1 MIQIKKTEHNQ
12 LSAAEQRRCED
23 IIKIQSL
30 LADGFAPVQIKEMLH
45 TTYFRIRRYATGDP
59 VMLCRFGG
67 DKHAEADQ
75 YREEIIERLTQN
87 LPLKQVKE
95 QIDALGYQGKR
106 TAFGVYCRNLVAEL
120 DIPYMPRK
128 NSTGVPVSHRHQKPA
143 QHYVTKADFIKH
155 LWSGKDIPATD
166 IAYIVETY
174 PQISEI
180 QQCIMD
186 FRKIYMEKSV
196 ALLEQFIE
204 RYAASLSKPLS
215 SFASG
220 LRSDIDAVK
229 NSVTSDLSNG
239 FVEGISNKIKL
250 IKRMMFGRA
259 KIDLLRARVIFA
271 R

>member
-1 MIQIKKTEHNQ
+1 MRIKKTEHSQ

-30 LADGFAPVQIKEMLH
+30 LAEGFAPVEIKEMLH
-45 TTYFRIRRYATGDP
+45 TTYYRIRRYATGDP
-59 VMLCRFGG
+59 AMLCRFGG
-67 DKHAEADQ
+67 DKQAEADQ
-75 YREEIIERLTQN
+75 YREEIIELLTQN

-106 TAFGVYCRNLVAEL
+106 TAFGAYCRNLVAEL
-120 DIPYMPRK
+120 DIPYMPRR
-128 NSTGVPVSHRHQKPA
+128 NSAGIPVSHRRQKSV
-143 QHYVTKADFIKH
+143 QHYVTKADFMKYV
-155 LWSGKDIPATD
+155 WSAKEIPATD

-174 PQISEI
+174 PHVLEI

-186 FRKIYMEKSV
+186 FRKIYREKSV
-196 ALLEQFIE
+196 ALLEEFIE
-204 RYAASLSKPLS
+204 RYAASSSKPLS

-220 LRSDIDAVK
+220 LRTDIDAVK

-239 FVEGISNKIKL
+239 FVEGINNKIKL

-259 KIDLLRARVIFA
+259 KIDLLRARVVFA